1 MLSFRDITPQDHD
14 IILPMV
20 RDFYQTDAVLH
31 PVDESILERTFRDA
45 ADASEPLLRGVLIS
59 WDGQPAGYLYI
70 TLCYS
75 AEVGGRCVF
84 LEEIYLLPEF
94 RGKGLGLDILSWIEQ
109 SYPGV
114 RRLRLEVNHV
124 NQGAVHLYETAG
136 YTYLR
141 YEQMIIDKVK

>member
-45 ADASEPLLRGVLIS
+45 ADASEPL
-59 WDGQPAGYLYI
+59 
-70 TLCYS
+70 CYS

-84 LEEIYLLPEF
+84 LEEIYLLPQF

-114 RRLRLEVNHV
+114 RRLRLEVNEV
-124 NQGAVHLYETAG
+124 NQGAVHLYEKAG